1 MRRQGRRPVAD
12 RIPIW
17 GDVIPGNTGSDKTK
31 LTFGVT
37 DLSFGSPKCFPRY
50 DSVRIPIPRSPACD
64 SHAPRAAGDAFF
76 GGSRT

>member
-17 GDVIPGNTGSDKTK
+17 GDVIPGNTGGDKTK

-50 DSVRIPIPRSPACD
+50 ESVRIPIPRSPACD